1 MQGDLHI
8 HSQYICNYRFSICTH
23 MFFECTHMF
32 CVRTLFILI
41 CNVIFFLNVVYIQQL
56 ANKHICNP
64 YLHILIVC
72 ITYMFNKC
80 YIHTV
85 NVFYMF
91 INVVFL
97 HVKCGTRTTHRQQTH
112 VRNHILYI
120 ESMYPTCL
128 L

>member
-1 MQGDLHI
+1 
-8 HSQYICNYRFSICTH
+8 

-32 CVRTLFILI
+32 CVRNLFIFM
-41 CNVIFFLNVVYIQQL
+41 CNVFFILNVVYIQQL
-56 ANKHICNP
+56 ANEHICNP

-72 ITYMFNKC
+72 ITYMYNKC

-85 NVFYMF
+85 NVFYIF

-97 HVKCGTRTTHRQQTH
+97 HLKCGVRTAHIQQTH
-112 VRNHILYI
+112 VINRILYI
-120 ESMYPTCL
+120 GSMYSTCL